1 MKEVVLLPENERAR
15 WDDFVEHHPL
25 GWLTSLSSWSSVL
38 SSLPNNI
45 KTYRLALVD
54 DSHEIIAGLP
64 IYLLKS
70 PLLDKKLIGAPL
82 ATFFDP
88 LVKTEEELHLLLS
101 AALQLKK
108 KTGSSSIK
116 LKTFKSQEMFASAE
130 FTRGRIFFS
139 HLLPLANEPS
149 ALLASFDR
157 TCIRKNIKRAEHYGP
172 EFLKISDKDG
182 IYSFYRLYSLTRK
195 RLGLPALPFSFFKAI
210 YDLYGPTGN
219 AHFFLLNYQQRPV
232 ASLLLLSYR
241 GRWSAEAL
249 GWDTNYKLLSPS
261 VVIYWE
267 AIKFAQAAGGKIF
280 DFGRTS
286 VENKG
291 LLTFKRHW
299 GTQEV
304 QIPIYVFPPTIAG
317 ESSVLTKTGL
327 EILAHFIFCNVPLP
341 TYLGLSKMFYRIF
354 ME

>member
-54 DSHEIIAGLP
+54 DSYEIIAGLP

-88 LVKTEEELHLLLS
+88 LVKTAEELHLLLA
-101 AALQLKK
+101 AALRLKK

-116 LKTFKSQEMFASAE
+116 LKTFKSQEMFDSAD
-130 FTRGRIFFS
+130 FTKDRIFFS
-139 HLLPLANEPS
+139 HLLPLTTEPS

-157 TCIRKNIKRAEHYGP
+157 TCIRKKIKKAERYRL
-172 EFLKISDKDG
+172 EFIAASGEDDVV
-182 IYSFYRLYSLTRK
+182 SFYRLYALTRK
-195 RLGLPALPFSFFKAI
+195 RLGLPALPFSFFKGI
-210 YDLYGPTGN
+210 YDLYSPSGN
-219 AHFFLLNYQQRPV
+219 AHFFLLTYKKKAV
-232 ASLLLLSYR
+232 ASLLVLSYR

-304 QIPIYVFPPTIAG
+304 QLPIYVFPPTIAG
-317 ESSVLTKTGL
+317 ESSVLTKAGL
-327 EILAHFIFCNVPLP
+327 EILAHFIFRNVPLP